1 PAHPLGR
8 ASRVPRRRI
17 STTRASWPPAQRSR
31 FWRTKP
37 PRWWLLP
44 KRATCNHGGFPM
56 KAADLKRIPRQRFM
70 PAQINAVGEL
80 EVEAVIST
88 AAVARDGHIFV
99 PQGAKLDNYRKNPVV
114 LWQHDT
120 MQPAV
125 GRC

>member
-1 PAHPLGR
+1 M
-8 ASRVPRRRI
+8 
-17 STTRASWPPAQRSR
+17 Q
-31 FWRTKP
+31 
-37 PRWWLLP
+37 
-44 KRATCNHGGFPM
+44 
-56 KAADLKRIPRQRFM
+56 AADLKRIPRQRFM

-125 GRC
+125 GRCRPRHRRRKVVLPAPLGPSKPNTQPGSIFKVTSLRAIWRFW